1 MQHANMVCIGKDAT
15 KQHQTK
21 QAHSVVFNALIPDM
35 VTQKGPL
42 QRVRKHVNSSSQFY
56 S

>member
-1 MQHANMVCIGKDAT
+1 MQHAHMVCIGKDGTQAT
-15 KQHQTK
+15 PD
-21 QAHSVVFNALIPDM
+21 QASIFLAFNALIPDM

-42 QRVRKHVNSSSQFY
+42 QRVRKHVTSSCQFY